1 MSRDDDRQRP
11 TATRGRRA
19 RRDRAGSEL
28 YKPSSA
34 PRTPPSTT
42 PSVSRSSAS
51 ELYHREKAR
60 RANRERPED
69 HPMEQARRAYQ
80 DLLASD
86 AAKMRG
92 GRPKKMVTRKP
103 KSTRVDDEVDD
114 L

>member
-19 RRDRAGSEL
+19 RRDRTGSEQ

-34 PRTPPSTT
+34 ARATSSTPA
-42 PSVSRSSAS
+42 SVSRSAAS
-51 ELYHREKAR
+51 EHYHREKAR
-60 RANRERPED
+60 RANRNRPDD

-80 DLLASD
+80 ELLASD

-103 KSTRVDDEVDD
+103 TSARIGDEADDR
-114 L
+114 

>member
-28 YKPSSA
+28 YKPSSTT
-34 PRTPPSTT
+34 RTPASTT
-42 PSVSRSSAS
+42 PSASRSPAS
-51 ELYHREKAR
+51 EHYHREKAR
-60 RANRERPED
+60 RANRERPQD

-80 DLLASD
+80 ELLASD

-92 GRPKKMVTRKP
+92 GRPKKIVTRKV
-103 KSTRVDDEVDD
+103 KSVRVTDEVDD
-114 L
+114 I

>member
-1 MSRDDDRQRP
+1 MARDDDRQRP

-19 RRDRAGSEL
+19 RKDRTGSEL

-34 PRTPPSTT
+34 ARAPSSTPAIVT
-42 PSVSRSSAS
+42 RSAAS
-51 ELYHREKAR
+51 EHYHREKAR
-60 RANRERPED
+60 RANRNRPED

-80 DLLASD
+80 ELLASD

-103 KSTRVDDEVDD
+103 KNARISDEPGD